1 METIELP
8 AVLPKQRVKFAKT
21 KAHQRYRTKDGKV
34 VPGTTTVLG
43 IIDKPQLLKW
53 AWQCG
58 MDGIDM
64 NRVRDEAADIG
75 TLAHFMVECHHNGV
89 EADLSEFSA
98 EQQDKATNAFLKF
111 LEYWQ
116 ASGFKMVRSEAQ
128 LVSELYRYGGT
139 TDTIFKDPSGKL
151 GIIDTKSNKAIYN
164 NMWWQVA
171 AYKHLVEEN
180 LGCPVERTIIV
191 RIGKE
196 ESGDFEVSER
206 ALTARHWN
214 VFRCALD
221 LHNAIKE
228 AD

>member
-8 AVLPKQRVKFAKT
+8 TVLPKQRVKFAKT

-34 VPGTTTVLG
+34 VPGVTTVLG
-43 IIDKPQLLKW
+43 VINKPALLKW

-58 MDGIDM
+58 MDGIDLEKA
-64 NRVRDEAADIG
+64 RGEAADIG

-98 EQQDKATNAFLKF
+98 EQQDKAANSFLKF
-111 LEYWQ
+111 LEFWQ
-116 ASGFKMVRSEAQ
+116 RSGLKVVHTEAQ
-128 LVSELYRYGGT
+128 LVSEDFRFGGT
-139 TDTIFKDPSGKL
+139 VDTIFEDADGNL
-151 GIIDTKSNKAIYN
+151 GILDTKTSKAIYN
-164 NMWWQVA
+164 EMSWQLA
-171 AYKHLVEEN
+171 GYRRLVEEN
-180 LGCPVERTIIV
+180 LNRVVMRTIIV

-196 ESGDFEVSER
+196 EAGDMEISER
-206 ALTARHWN
+206 SLSERHWN